1 MTLPAA
7 EELAS
12 LREDGLSESR
22 RRAFRASSRATA
34 QWDRAHAID
43 LEGTLEWIDQL
54 RALFG
59 DPPVDRAP
67 WRGENFR
74 L

>member
-1 MTLPAA
+1 MSGPEDDLETFR
-7 EELAS
+7 
-12 LREDGLSESR
+12 REGLSTAR
-22 RRAFRASSRATA
+22 RDAFRAAA
-34 QWDRAHAID
+34 QAEGAWDRAHPVDI
-43 LEGTLEWIDQL
+43 EGILAFIDQL

-67 WRGENFR
+67 WRGNDFR

>member
-1 MTLPAA
+1 MKQADL
-7 EELAS
+7 EEMRRDA
-12 LREDGLSESR
+12 LSADA
-22 RRAFRASSRATA
+22 RRAFRESADAVA
-34 QWDRAHAID
+34 GWDREHPID
-43 LEGTLEWIDQL
+43 LAAILLWIDEL

-67 WRGENFR
+67 WRGSDFR